1 MHHKVG
7 DKVMYF
13 YYVHKILMLK
23 RKIHCTSNGT
33 VVEAISFGWLGGG
46 GYKHGEIV
54 NLYFALAN
62 SSYPL

>member
-1 MHHKVG
+1 MYHKVG

-33 VVEAISFGWLGGG
+33 VVEAISFGWLHGGG
-46 GYKHGEIV
+46 GVINMAK
-54 NLYFALAN
+54 
-62 SSYPL
+62 